1 MDPLTDW
8 LTGWGAGCTLPP
20 APDCLLCLLT
30 LLLCLLEL
38 SQFLPLFVSLS
49 CLYVI
54 LLLSLCYAP
63 SISLCLPIY
72 RDAFSK
78 AFLYFTTTVAE
89 STTRITSGQSLLFF
103 FTTDR
108 QTLSEAEAKEYT
120 VSIKAYTCAGFA
132 AARSSAWC
140 PLSNLWTW
148 CSYTASLK
156 PLRDCK
162 WPNYVLMLWP
172 WTPKP
177 QSLRD
182 WPQFSARCWTFL

>member
-103 FTTDR
+103 LRQIDR
-108 QTLSEAEAKEYT
+108 RWVK
-120 VSIKAYTCAGFA
+120 
-132 AARSSAWC
+132 
-140 PLSNLWTW
+140 
-148 CSYTASLK
+148 LK
-156 PLRDCK
+156 PKNTLWALR
-162 WPNYVLMLWP
+162 PTHVLDLLQPGQVHGAP
-172 WTPKP
+172 WVIFKLGAAI
-177 QSLRD
+177 Q
-182 WPQFSARCWTFL
+182 QA